1 MAHSLLGDPLQV
13 LQESRGTVSL
23 AKWGLGQVG
32 GSGVEEPRV
41 TDCSLLPA
49 AGTVSV
55 GTSSCLSLSQHPSP
69 TSVFRHHYIPY
80 FRGKACSAQRG
91 VLVPCLRMAS
101 RALCLMPVFFLC
113 CVCLALFRQCVHV
126 PGRRAGLVCHRKC
139 SWREHVNEHL
149 APHLGPHWSH
159 WTRFPINPL
168 WWGASDSV
176 SLQEQ
181 ELRCER

>member
-1 MAHSLLGDPLQV
+1 MSHRQDQRLCPKSWLPPCVPEAADPDPTWRRMAHSLLGDPLQV
-13 LQESRGTVSL
+13 PQESRGTMSL
-23 AKWGLGQVG
+23 AKWGLGQGG

-80 FRGKACSAQRG
+80 FRGKACSAQWG
-91 VLVPCLRMAS
+91 VLVPCLSMAS

-113 CVCLALFRQCVHV
+113 CVRLALFCQCVHV
-126 PGRRAGLVCHRKC
+126 PGRSRGICH
-139 SWREHVNEHL
+139 
-149 APHLGPHWSH
+149 
-159 WTRFPINPL
+159 
-168 WWGASDSV
+168 
-176 SLQEQ
+176 
-181 ELRCER
+181 

>member
-1 MAHSLLGDPLQV
+1 MAHSLMGDLLQMP
-13 LQESRGTVSL
+13 QGEQRGMSL

-101 RALCLMPVFFLC
+101 RAPCLMPVYFLC
-113 CVCLALFRQCVHV
+113 CMCLALF
-126 PGRRAGLVCHRKC
+126 LSVCPC
-139 SWREHVNEHL
+139 SWKENRVICH
-149 APHLGPHWSH
+149 
-159 WTRFPINPL
+159 
-168 WWGASDSV
+168 
-176 SLQEQ
+176 
-181 ELRCER
+181 

>member
-13 LQESRGTVSL
+13 LQESRGTMSL

-91 VLVPCLRMAS
+91 GARPMSPHGFQSPVSHACVLPV
-101 RALCLMPVFFLC
+101 LCVS
-113 CVCLALFRQCVHV
+113 
-126 PGRRAGLVCHRKC
+126 G
-139 SWREHVNEHL
+139 
-149 APHLGPHWSH
+149 
-159 WTRFPINPL
+159 
-168 WWGASDSV
+168 SV
-176 SLQEQ
+176 SSVCPCPWKESRVDLSPKVQLEEACQ
-181 ELRCER
+181 